1 LIVADIAA
9 GSGAVTAIS
18 LIITAFTVLIPL
30 LRQTKKVHEIVNQ
43 QRTDLVNYQRA
54 LIHALQTA
62 GIDVPLDQSIM
73 QPPVTS
79 EETP

>member
-1 LIVADIAA
+1 LIVSVIAA
-9 GSGAVTAIS
+9 VSGAITALS
-18 LIITAFTVLIPL
+18 LIITAFTLLIPI

-43 QRTDLVNYQRA
+43 QRSDLVNYQRA
-54 LIHALQTA
+54 LIHALQLA
-62 GIDVPLDQSIM
+62 GLEVPLDQSIM